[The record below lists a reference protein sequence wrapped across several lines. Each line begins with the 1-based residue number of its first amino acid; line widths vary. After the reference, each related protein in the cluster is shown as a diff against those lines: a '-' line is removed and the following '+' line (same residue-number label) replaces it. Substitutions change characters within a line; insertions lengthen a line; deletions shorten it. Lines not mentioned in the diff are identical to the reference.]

1 MTKHFLSYLQDT
13 TKKIWNEPAV
23 SDIEL
28 NKTYTYGEMA
38 EQIARLHVLFAELG
52 VKKGDKIAIC
62 GRNSSNWATTFM
74 AIASYE
80 AVIVSIMPDFT
91 PESVHSLVEHSEA
104 KLLFAGPV
112 VWNGLDVAQMSNLE
126 AVIALEEYKFL
137 YTKNAEQTSVYDRWD
152 EVFSAKYPNG
162 FSATDVVY
170 PTDNM
175 DDLLIINYTSGTTSS
190 PKGVMLTNRNLSSNV
205 HFGQEQIPNK
215 PGWQVVSML
224 PLAHMFG
231 LTFEFAYQLAGGC
244 HVYFLSKTP
253 SPQVLMKAF
262 SEVKPYMILTV
273 PLVIEKIFKKSIF
286 PTIHKPLMRVLW
298 YIPGIGRVIKNK
310 VRDKLMNAFG
320 GRLLYL
326 IIGGAALNKEV
337 ETCLK
342 AIRFPYCVGYGM
354 TECAPLLGYS
364 EWRSFRKR
372 SCGRIVDR
380 MEVKIDSENQQ
391 SIPGEILVRGE
402 NVMMG
407 YYKNPEATEAVFTA
421 DGWLRTGDMGV
432 IDKQGNMFIK
442 GRCKN
447 MILGASGQNIYPE
460 EIEDKLN
467 SFPGVVESVVVEREG
482 KLVGLVYPDPDLK
495 NVNVSDLMAQNV
507 LALNRM
513 VPSFCRLAKI
523 ELVEKEFEKTPKR
536 SIKRFLYK

>member
-13 TKKIWNEPAV
+13 TKKFWNEPAV
-23 SDIEL
+23 SDFDG

-52 VKKGDKIAIC
+52 LKKGDKIAIC

-74 AIASYE
+74 AVASYE

-91 PESVHSLVEHSEA
+91 PEGIHSLVEHSEA
-104 KLLFAGPV
+104 KVLFAGPV
-112 VWNGLDVAQMSNLE
+112 VWSGLDAKQMPNLE
-126 AVIALEEYKFL
+126 AVIALEEYTFL
-137 YTKNAEQTSVYDRWD
+137 HTKTAEQAAIYDRWD
-152 EVFSAKYPNG
+152 ELFQAKYPNG
-162 FSATDVVY
+162 FSAADVAY

-205 HFGQEQIPNK
+205 HFGQENIPNQ

-262 SEVKPYMILTV
+262 AEVKPYMILTV

-298 YIPGIGRVIKNK
+298 YIPGIGRIIKNK
-310 VRDKLMNAFG
+310 VREKLMNAFG
-320 GRLLYL
+320 GKLCYL

-354 TECAPLLGYS
+354 TECAPLLGYT
-364 EWRSFRKR
+364 EWRSFKKR
-372 SCGRIVDR
+372 SCGQIVSR

-402 NVMMG
+402 NVMLG

-421 DGWLRTGDMGV
+421 DGWLRTGDMGI

-467 SFPGVVESVVVEREG
+467 SLPGVVESVVVEREG
-482 KLVGLVYPDPDLK
+482 KLIGLVYPDPDLK
-495 NVNVSDLMAQNV
+495 NVNLTDLMAQNV
-507 LALNRM
+507 VALNRL
-513 VPSFCRLAKI
+513 VPSFCRLSKI